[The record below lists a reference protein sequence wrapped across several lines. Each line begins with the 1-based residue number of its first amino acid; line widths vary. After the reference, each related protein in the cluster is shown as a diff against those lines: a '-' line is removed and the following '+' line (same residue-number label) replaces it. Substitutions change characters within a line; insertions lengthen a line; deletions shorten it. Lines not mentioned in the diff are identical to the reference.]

1 MTAFSLVANQL
12 PFRNHLQPTRI
23 LFFMY
28 FYVIGGL
35 QKWLFTLILTVMES
49 KRKIEHVKGT
59 DNYPVNCK
67 TVGVT
72 KLR

>member
-23 LFFMY
+23 LFFNV
-28 FYVIGGL
+28 FLRDRRSSKVV
-35 QKWLFTLILTVMES
+35 VMES

-59 DNYPVNCK
+59 DNYPVNCE
-67 TVGVT
+67 TVSFT

>member
-1 MTAFSLVANQL
+1 
-12 PFRNHLQPTRI
+12 
-23 LFFMY
+23 MY

-35 QKWLFTLILTVMES
+35 QKWLFTFILTVMES

-59 DNYPVNCK
+59 DNYPVNCE
-67 TVGVT
+67 TVGFT